1 MNDYLFQHHNVWDT
15 LFLMLEKYCI
25 RVLQCG
31 RLFQCGIGSGTVD
44 VTVWQTI
51 PLWHWNGVLLPWHTD
66 SVADC
71 FIIVWHRLCDS
82 MAMLLCDRLTTCH
95 RILQYILEIA
105 WMQSV
110 YELWWRDV
118 ILCFCPGH
126 FHPWCDDARR
136 VGRLRYIV
144 WDVYPREGC
153 LQEVQLALYLHWR
166 GSSNQ
171 KWKIKG
177 DLSIFL
183 FCVSSLEFLHL
194 LVSVLSS
201 TAHIGFNIYRTS
213 WTWYSREC
221 VCSCVIFLW
230 SHVITYL
237 DYPSLSVVRDCAWI
251 QVHQPFAANR
261 DTTPKQPSWVVGLA
275 QLFTAWCL
283 QQCRCKFF
291 SFSCKLKSMD
301 KFVIYLWFGM
311 SERIIT
317 F

>member
-1 MNDYLFQHHNVWDT
+1 MTYW
-15 LFLMLEKYCI
+15 
-25 RVLQCG
+25 QCG
-31 RLFQCGIGSGTVD
+31 RLFHYSVAQI
-44 VTVWQTI
+44 VWQYG
-51 PLWHWNGVLLPWHTD
+51 N
-66 SVADC
+66 VAM
-71 FIIVWHRLCDS
+71 WQNYNMSQNL
-82 MAMLLCDRLTTCH
+82 A
-95 RILQYILEIA
+95 
-105 WMQSV
+105 V
-110 YELWWRDV
+110 YFRGCLDAVSIWTLVTWRDV
-118 ILCFCPGH
+118 ILCFCPVH